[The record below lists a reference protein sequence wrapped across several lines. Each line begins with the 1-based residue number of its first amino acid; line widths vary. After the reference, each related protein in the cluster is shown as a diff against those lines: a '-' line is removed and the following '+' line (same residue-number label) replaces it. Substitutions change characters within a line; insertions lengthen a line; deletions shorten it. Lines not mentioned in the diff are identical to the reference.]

1 VRSHSVS
8 RGLGFRGRL
17 FAFLL
22 AFALVPSVLLLFGW
36 GAMTRWMFPMVG
48 ATAAWDSVAASGQRA
63 ITSARERPASPATQR
78 ALAEHEARLNEALTR
93 SRQTSSIVR
102 RAGPTVVGLI
112 VVVMVVFGLLAANIA
127 GHLSRN
133 LSRPLQEIVE
143 WTDLIARGAALP
155 TGPPR
160 KGAPEFQLL
169 RHRMQRM
176 SAELLLGR
184 QRALEAERSAALR
197 ESARQVAHELKN
209 PLTPI
214 RFAVARLKGK
224 ATPEIAEAVEVL
236 EVETARLD
244 AMARSFAQFGRLPE
258 GPAAQVD
265 LGELA
270 RYAARATTAPGVSI
284 DVDVAEDAPM
294 IQGHYEALSRALANV
309 VINAVD
315 ACDGGGQV
323 TLSVRASMI
332 EGRPA
337 AEVVVSD
344 TGRGIDPEKLPRI
357 FEPYVTT
364 KAGGTGLGLA
374 IVRQTILAHDGLV
387 DASSVPGSGTSI
399 RLVLP
404 ANGKAGPSL
413 REG

>member
-1 VRSHSVS
+1 L

-22 AFALVPSVLLLFGW
+22 AFALVPSILLGVSW
-36 GAMTRWMFPMVG
+36 AAMTRWALPLVG
-48 ATAAWDSVAASGQRA
+48 APAQWQNVASSGQKA
-63 ITSARERPASPATQR
+63 VAGARERPLSAETRNALEVHERQ
-78 ALAEHEARLNEALTR
+78 LAEGLTR
-93 SRQTSSIVR
+93 SAQTTSIVR
-102 RAGPTVVGLI
+102 QMPPI
-112 VVVMVVFGLLAANIA
+112 VFGSVAVIMILFAFAASIVA

-143 WTDLIARGAALP
+143 WTDLIARGTALP

-176 SAELLLGR
+176 AAELRMGR
-184 QRALEAERSAALR
+184 QRAIEAERASALR

-214 RFAVARLKGK
+214 RFAVARLKRH
-224 ATPEIAEAVEVL
+224 ASPEIAEAVEVL
-236 EVETARLD
+236 ELETGRLD
-244 AMARSFAQFGRLPE
+244 AMARSFAQFGKLPE
-258 GPAAQVD
+258 GPPAEID

-270 RYAARATTAPGVSI
+270 RYAARATTAPAVRI
-284 DVDVAEDAPM
+284 DVDVAPDTPM
-294 IQGHYEALSRALANV
+294 INGHYDALSRALSNV

-315 ACDGGGQV
+315 ACDGGGAV
-323 TLSVRASMI
+323 TLSVRGTDI
-332 EGRPA
+332 DGKPA
-337 AEVVVSD
+337 AEIVVKD
-344 TGRGIDPEKLPRI
+344 TGRGIDPERLPHV
-357 FEPYVTT
+357 FDPYVTT

-387 DASSVPGSGTSI
+387 DASSVPGAGTSI
-399 RLVLP
+399 RMVLP
-404 ANGKAGPSL
+404 VYRSVQPADPSL
-413 REG
+413 RSG